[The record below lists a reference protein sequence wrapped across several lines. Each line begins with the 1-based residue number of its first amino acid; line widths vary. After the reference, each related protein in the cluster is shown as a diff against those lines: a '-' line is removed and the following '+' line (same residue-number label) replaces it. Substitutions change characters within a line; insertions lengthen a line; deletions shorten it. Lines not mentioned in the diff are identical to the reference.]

1 MLSRSNSRLKRLLQA
16 LRPIKSFAFI
26 GLLLALLPGMASA
39 LEYRS
44 IAVPKAIL
52 YDAPSAQSKKLF
64 VIGQGYPVEI
74 IVDLGDWI
82 KVRDNHGGLS
92 WIEAKQLATKH
103 TVLVTLNQA
112 EIRQSPDVASSLVCR
127 VEKNVV
133 LDFLEPPNNGWI
145 KVKHRDGLS
154 GYILSTSVWGF

>member
-1 MLSRSNSRLKRLLQA
+1 MLSRSNSQLTRLLQG
-16 LRPIKSFAFI
+16 LLPIKSIACI
-26 GLLLALLPGMASA
+26 GMLLALLPGVASA

-52 YDAPSAQSKKLF
+52 YDAPSAQGKKLF
-64 VIGQGYPVEI
+64 VISQGYPVEI

-82 KVRDNHGGLS
+82 KVRDNRGGLS
-92 WIEAKQLATKH
+92 WIAAKQLATRR

-112 EIRQSPDVASSLVCR
+112 EVRQSPDAASALVCR
-127 VEKNVV
+127 VEENVV
-133 LDFLEPPNNGWI
+133 LDLLELPSNGWV

-154 GYILSTSVWGF
+154 GYMLSTSVWGF